1 MRAVD
6 LAATLELGLLGENIV
21 NLRQVYGQRMD
32 AVSNALRST
41 LADEI
46 NCTEPGGSFFWLNI
60 SGGID
65 ADARLQQAHLPSVSY
80 RTGATFSASGGFRNS
95 MGMSIAR
102 YESDELLEGLGRLGN
117 AIDGYVC

>member
-1 MRAVD
+1 MD
-6 LAATLELGLLGENIV
+6 LAATLELGLFGENIV

-46 NCTEPGGSFFWLNI
+46 NCTEPGGSFFWLNL

-65 ADARLQQAHLPSVSY
+65 ADARLQQARLAGDSY
-80 RTGATFSASGGFRNS
+80 RTGATFSASGGFRNWLRI
-95 MGMSIAR
+95 SIVR
-102 YESDELLEGLGRLGN
+102 
-117 AIDGYVC
+117 